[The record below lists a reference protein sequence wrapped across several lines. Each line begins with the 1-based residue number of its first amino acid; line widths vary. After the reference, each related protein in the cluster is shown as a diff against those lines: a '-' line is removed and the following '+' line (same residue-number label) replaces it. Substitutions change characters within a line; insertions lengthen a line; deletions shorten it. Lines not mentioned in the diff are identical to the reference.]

1 MNPRTFQATFV
12 DGNIAEFRN
21 NARDLRRAA
30 NAIWAID
37 ALAAHIF
44 AWAKANPPDKI
55 SASDDTGY
63 REELAGQCE
72 GFRVLRDA
80 AKAMKHAELDRGKPI
95 IKSSED
101 LRARGGGFQGGA
113 FQGSAFHTPAAVVQ
127 LPSGSV
133 HKVADLITASMVA
146 LEAEMVR
153 LGVP

>member
-21 NARDLRRAA
+21 NARDHRRAA

-80 AKAMKHAELDRGKPI
+80 AKATLAKNGRRWTEFLIEHET
-95 IKSSED
+95 
-101 LRARGGGFQGGA
+101 ARGWRVLASFN
-113 FQGSAFHTPAAVVQ
+113 STEKVQ
-127 LPSGSV
+127 TFL
-133 HKVADLITASMVA
+133 
-146 LEAEMVR
+146 AERPDDEVEIVT
-153 LGVP
+153 G